1 VRSKRWSDWL
11 ENGSRAMYPDPRNT
25 YVPHFEVATVDA
37 GRVRYRDIW
46 QRRNL
51 VLVALAQRP
60 VAERYAAHLRASRHE
75 FDEADA
81 DVVVTT
87 DSIPGLPAAVVV
99 VADRWGEIQH
109 LEPVNTDV
117 SAQLPSVREIL
128 AWVQFVQMQC
138 PECPP

>member
-1 VRSKRWSDWL
+1 
-11 ENGSRAMYPDPRNT
+11 MYPDPRHT
-25 YVPHFEVATVDA
+25 YGPHFEVATVDA

-51 VLVALAQRP
+51 VLVVLGQRP
-60 VAERYAAHLRASRHE
+60 AAERYAAHLHANRHE

-109 LEPVNTDV
+109 LEPLNSDT